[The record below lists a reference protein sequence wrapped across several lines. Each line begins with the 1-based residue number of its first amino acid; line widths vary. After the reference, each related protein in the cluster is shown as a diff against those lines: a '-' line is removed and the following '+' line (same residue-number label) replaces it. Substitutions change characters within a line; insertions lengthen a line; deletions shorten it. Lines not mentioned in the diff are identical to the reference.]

1 MSDLFYRAFE
11 DRYRGSREVI
21 TGRLRAYLPFLEPL
35 AALPTRAALDLGCGR
50 GEWLEL
56 TGTLGFNAR
65 GIDLDDGMLS
75 ACRERGLNVATGDAL
90 AVLRACPDDSVALVS
105 AFHLVE
111 HLPWDMVRDML
122 REALRVLV
130 PGGLLILETPNPE
143 NLSVGAS
150 SFYLDPSHLHPIP
163 PALLDFATGFTG
175 FARTAV
181 VRLQENERARS
192 GERPRLI
199 DVLEGTSS
207 DYAVV
212 AQKGAPASVQQPF
225 DAAFSRP
232 YGVTLGL
239 LAERYDDELERAQ
252 GLARQKT
259 HERLEEVASEVHGH
273 LQAHARSLEE
283 LHQARARAET
293 ERAEQLAAL
302 EAALRAHVEQSLAHP
317 VQKLSEVDWRVI
329 ELERRMAEAEQRAGA
344 AEQRIVALLSSSS
357 WRVTA
362 PLRWT
367 SGQVIRARSAVREGR
382 LVPGLKRRALPFVI
396 AAIRGVLQR
405 PRVKHAA
412 RRVLRHFPS
421 LQARLYGILS
431 RSNTVAAQQDAPLM
445 PQQPGALSPRA
456 QRIYEQLQL
465 EVQQQAHRNAQP
477 VMQPVM
483 QENTQAGTQN
493 QAPQNPPARKH

>member
-56 TGTLGFNAR
+56 TGTLGFDAR

-163 PALLDFATGFTG
+163 PALLDFATGFSG
-175 FARTAV
+175 FARTSV
-181 VRLQENERARS
+181 VRLQENDRARN
-192 GERPRLI
+192 GGRPRLI

-212 AQKGAPASVQQPF
+212 AQKDAPADVMARLDAPF
-225 DAAFSRP
+225 GQA
-232 YGVTLGL
+232 YGVTLGT
-239 LAERYDDELERAQ
+239 LAERYDDELERAHQ
-252 GLARQKT
+252 LDRQDTLARADQMVQAVRA
-259 HERLEEVASEVHGH
+259 ELGASRE
-273 LQAHARSLEE
+273 AE
-283 LHQARARAET
+283 HQARAE
-293 ERAEQLAAL
+293 L
-302 EAALRAHVEQSLAHP
+302 ESALRKELVAHTEQALAHP
-317 VQKLSEVDWRVI
+317 LHKLADLDWRLI
-329 ELERRMAEAEQRAGA
+329 ELERRTAEAEQRAGA
-344 AEQRIVALLSSSS
+344 AEQRIVALVSSSS

-477 VMQPVM
+477 VMQPGS